1 MKGMREV
8 EGVEVKKLE
17 NFPFSAMKVLGGI
30 QIGLGIACMFLGI
43 VDLIMFVIIGESE
56 LLTVQVAL
64 EANKT
69 AKQLTISSTG
79 LWCGLWFILCG
90 VMAINITE
98 KKKTNIFCYKI
109 GFMVLSIVCGSLFGP
124 VCLFVNAYA
133 AIIREKLFT
142 TNLNW
147 MVPLLVAFFALV
159 EIAIAILSS
168 AVSCCCSAVS
178 EAKVRV
184 FIPGGFP
191 SPPLRQKSNT
201 SMDYFTTSKN
211 RNPANIATTKRL
223 EWPDTGM
230 FKNNNKHP
238 LEKI

>member
-79 LWCGLWFILCG
+79 LWCGLW
-90 VMAINITE
+90 
-98 KKKTNIFCYKI
+98 
-109 GFMVLSIVCGSLFGP
+109 
-124 VCLFVNAYA
+124 
-133 AIIREKLFT
+133 REKLFT

>member
-30 QIGLGIACMFLGI
+30 QIGLGVACMFLGI

-56 LLTVQVAL
+56 LLTAQVAL

-79 LWCGLWFILCG
+79 LWCGLWKFADDKCFVLN
-90 VMAINITE
+90 V
-98 KKKTNIFCYKI
+98 KTCSTVVEFKPNARIETTI
-109 GFMVLSIVCGSLFGP
+109 GFITPLRRNVAEESVDG
-124 VCLFVNAYA
+124 VN
-133 AIIREKLFT
+133 REKLFK

-147 MVPLLVAFFALV
+147 MVPLLVAFFAFV

-191 SPPLRQKSNT
+191 SPPSRQKSNT
-201 SMDYFTTSKN
+201 SMDYFTTSKTK
-211 RNPANIATTKRL
+211 NPVNVTTTKRF

-230 FKNNNKHP
+230 FKNNKKQP
-238 LEKI
+238 LGKI

>member
-79 LWCGLWFILCG
+79 LWCGLW
-90 VMAINITE
+90 
-98 KKKTNIFCYKI
+98 
-109 GFMVLSIVCGSLFGP
+109 
-124 VCLFVNAYA
+124 VCL
-133 AIIREKLFT
+133 LT
-142 TNLNW
+142 
-147 MVPLLVAFFALV
+147 LLY
-159 EIAIAILSS
+159 
-168 AVSCCCSAVS
+168 
-178 EAKVRV
+178 
-184 FIPGGFP
+184 
-191 SPPLRQKSNT
+191 N
-201 SMDYFTTSKN
+201 
-211 RNPANIATTKRL
+211 
-223 EWPDTGM
+223 
-230 FKNNNKHP
+230 
-238 LEKI
+238 

>member
-79 LWCGLWFILCG
+79 LWCGLW
-90 VMAINITE
+90 
-98 KKKTNIFCYKI
+98 KI

-230 FKNNNKHP
+230 FKNNNKHS